1 MINRSLVI
9 LSSSRKDSN
18 TKILVQKLFSKSEDL
33 EILDL
38 LDFKINHYHYQ
49 GKYPKSDEFLKIIE
63 KLLHYENIIFATPV
77 YWYAMSGLLKVFFDR
92 LTDIVTIQKS
102 LGRQMKGKN
111 IFLVSV
117 GTDPELP
124 PGFESPFQ
132 LTADYLDMNYQGSY
146 YCTTKEL
153 KTKLPYTKEFLKKI
167 TNGNISSFN

>member
-1 MINRSLVI
+1 MGTKSLVI

-18 TKILVQKLFSKSEDL
+18 TKILVQKLFGHLEDL

-38 LDFKINHYHYQ
+38 LDFKIYHYHYQ

-63 KLLHYENIIFATPV
+63 KVLQFETIIFATPV
-77 YWYAMSGLLKVFFDR
+77 YWYAMSGLLKVLFDR

-102 LGRQMKGKN
+102 LGRQMKGKK

-124 PGFESPFQ
+124 PGYESPFQ
-132 LTADYLDMNYQGSY
+132 LTANYFDMNYQGSY
-146 YCTTKEL
+146 YCSTLDL
-153 KTKLPYTKEFLKKI
+153 KTRIPDTKEFLQKI
-167 TNGNISSFN
+167 TNATID